1 MKIEIGN
8 KQYEVTVLET
18 PEEQAQGLQN
28 VHYLPSDEGA
38 LFVYKS
44 EEKRSFW
51 MKDTFI
57 PLDIIAINRDGE
69 VVEIHRGIPE
79 SEEPIRFKAMFVLE
93 LNADS
98 GVKVGDDIDFEDDD
112 DKEEMVKNKMMVLD
126 ENGDV
131 QMQLD
136 GGERIFSRHDTKI
149 LIKFAKKA
157 YDSKDP
163 EDYKKLGK
171 KLFKFLEIQMGNE
184 TQYVELK
191 DK

>member
-1 MKIEIGN
+1 MIELFEINNYRDTLGQN
-8 KQYEVTVLET
+8 HHEQYRPKKQAYINMSEILTREFPNYSSNL
-18 PEEQAQGLQN
+18 
-28 VHYLPSDEGA
+28 SDQ
-38 LFVYKS
+38 
-44 EEKRSFW
+44 
-51 MKDTFI
+51 
-57 PLDIIAINRDGE
+57 
-69 VVEIHRGIPE
+69 
-79 SEEPIRFKAMFVLE
+79 
-93 LNADS
+93 
-98 GVKVGDDIDFEDDD
+98 
-112 DKEEMVKNKMMVLD
+112 MVKNKMMVLD

>member
-1 MKIEIGN
+1 MKIEIGD

-44 EEKRSFW
+44 EEERSFW

-149 LIKFAKKA
+149 LIKLAKKA

-171 KLFKFLEIQMGNE
+171 KLFKFLEIQMNND

>member
-38 LFVYKS
+38 LFIYELD
-44 EEKRSFW
+44 EERSFW

-69 VVEIHRGIPE
+69 VVEVNRGIPE
-79 SEEPIRFKAMFVLE
+79 SEEPIKFKAMFVLE
-93 LNADS
+93 VNADS
-98 GVKVGDDIDFEDDD
+98 GINVGDDIDFDDDD

>member
-1 MKIEIGN
+1 MKIEIGD
-8 KQYEVTVLET
+8 KQYDVTVLET

-38 LFVYKS
+38 LFIYES
-44 EEKRSFW
+44 DEERSFW

-69 VVEIHRGIPE
+69 VVEINKGIPE

-126 ENGDV
+126 ENGEV

-149 LIKFAKKA
+149 LIKLAKKA

-171 KLFKFLEIQMGNE
+171 KLFKFLEIQMSND

>member
-1 MKIEIGN
+1 MKIEIGD
-8 KQYEVTVLET
+8 KQYDVTVLET

-38 LFVYKS
+38 LFIYES
-44 EEKRSFW
+44 DEERSFW

-69 VVEIHRGIPE
+69 VVEINKGIPE

-126 ENGDV
+126 ENGEV

-149 LIKFAKKA
+149 LIKLAKKA

-171 KLFKFLEIQMGNE
+171 KIFKFLEIQMGNE

>member
-1 MKIEIGN
+1 MKIEIGD
-8 KQYEVTVLET
+8 KQYDVTVLET

-38 LFVYKS
+38 LFIYES
-44 EEKRSFW
+44 DEERSFW

-126 ENGDV
+126 ENGEV

-149 LIKFAKKA
+149 LIKLAKKA

-171 KLFKFLEIQMGNE
+171 KIFKFLEIQMGNE

>member
-1 MKIEIGN
+1 MKIEIGD
-8 KQYEVTVLET
+8 KQYDVTVLET

-38 LFVYKS
+38 LFIYES
-44 EEKRSFW
+44 DEERSFW

-171 KLFKFLEIQMGNE
+171 KLFKFLEIQMNND

>member
-38 LFVYKS
+38 LFIYES
-44 EEKRSFW
+44 DEERSFW

-69 VVEIHRGIPE
+69 VVEINKGIPE
-79 SEEPIRFKAMFVLE
+79 SEEPIKFKAMFVLE
-93 LNADS
+93 VNADS
-98 GVKVGDDIDFEDDD
+98 GIHVGDAIDFDDDD

-126 ENGDV
+126 ENGEV

-149 LIKFAKKA
+149 LIKLAKKA

>member
-1 MKIEIGN
+1 MKIEIGD
-8 KQYEVTVLET
+8 KQYDVTVLET

-38 LFVYKS
+38 LFIYES
-44 EEKRSFW
+44 DEERSFW

-69 VVEIHRGIPE
+69 VVEINKGIPE

-126 ENGDV
+126 ENGEV

>member
-1 MKIEIGN
+1 MKIEIGD
-8 KQYEVTVLET
+8 KQYDVTVLET

-38 LFVYKS
+38 LFIYES
-44 EEKRSFW
+44 DEERSFW

-69 VVEIHRGIPE
+69 VVEINKGIPE

-149 LIKFAKKA
+149 LIKLAKKA

-171 KLFKFLEIQMGNE
+171 KIFKFLEIQMGNE